1 MKHFITLFF
10 ILSFVFLSQS
20 CLPRPR
26 LLAEKEI
33 LPEINDST
41 DQIIDAIF
49 WDAPVKGMLIISKST
64 GKSTTGQTG
73 NFSCIRGETLQF
85 AIGGVNTDYVIIGQA
100 QCAPIITPLD
110 LAINAY
116 LARDISESPLIE
128 REGVLSDYYQGT
140 NRDVA
145 NRIAYFLQKINQSPE
160 NENVIDLSNIHLA
173 EALLKNITPLKSEST
188 MFKIVA
194 IDFTNDVDINNIISS
209 LEEDVLDST
218 TEKIILSDVTAN
230 EAAEAF
236 EENILFLEDTAEELI
251 AMGTIQ
257 EDLFQ
262 IINSWNQENK
272 TPTPTPTRTATPTP
286 TPTRTAT
293 PTPTPTRTATPT
305 PTPTRTATPTP
316 TPTRT
321 ATTAPSCSATLS
333 ASSITSAETI
343 TVSVQGGSTISSY
356 EANCDLSQTKFV
368 SIPVVDGKF
377 TGGPNPPGSYSCQ
390 IRGVTSTGNYINCG
404 SPLNFSVTT
413 MQTRTILP
421 VDKPDPGVLK
431 VMENGI
437 PAYYLVHTV
446 HNGGDIPIYRSTNL
460 RDWTLVSFA
469 FQRTTDSNGGIVV
482 NNKRYCWVWGPELF
496 KLPNGTFMLHFT
508 AGQFPT
514 TVNCN
519 TQPLTETT
527 GVYFASS
534 SSVTGPYAPA
544 AKSWEPMVAGAS
556 GACSIKNQIPRS
568 VINSPNCQN
577 GGCIN
582 IIRLDSSMFYDQSSN
597 RFFLSYSWYTN
608 LPALTGN
615 TWEKNN
621 YGSHIG
627 MAEMDSTDPF
637 VVKCQSGDGKFLVNS
652 HSALLINRMTEN
664 CARSSN
670 QSTCTSN
677 LSLTTDKYGNQWLRE
692 GNIFGVAEG
701 ASIFKRGNYYYLMA
715 SGSTWDSPQY
725 NVFWIAS
732 TTLEG
737 LSTNYV
743 GSIMGRYL
751 IPHDGHSFGHGSPVE
766 TAPGVWYYV
775 YHRLNNTNC
784 RNSNNC
790 SRDIWISP
798 ITFEDTG
805 DGKGAIWIKP
815 IIPTISPF

>member
-293 PTPTPTRTATPT
+293 
-305 PTPTRTATPTP
+305 
-316 TPTRT
+316 
-321 ATTAPSCSATLS
+321 TAPSCSATLS

-390 IRGVTSTGNYINCG
+390 IRGGTSTGNYINCG

-482 NNKRYCWVWGPELF
+482 NKKRYCWGLGAEIF
-496 KLPNGTFMLHFT
+496 KLPNGTFMLHF
-508 AGQFPT
+508 
-514 TVNCN
+514 
-519 TQPLTETT
+519 
-527 GVYFASS
+527 
-534 SSVTGPYAPA
+534 
-544 AKSWEPMVAGAS
+544 
-556 GACSIKNQIPRS
+556 
-568 VINSPNCQN
+568 
-577 GGCIN
+577 
-582 IIRLDSSMFYDQSSN
+582 
-597 RFFLSYSWYTN
+597 
-608 LPALTGN
+608 
-615 TWEKNN
+615 
-621 YGSHIG
+621 
-627 MAEMDSTDPF
+627 
-637 VVKCQSGDGKFLVNS
+637 
-652 HSALLINRMTEN
+652 
-664 CARSSN
+664 
-670 QSTCTSN
+670 
-677 LSLTTDKYGNQWLRE
+677 
-692 GNIFGVAEG
+692 
-701 ASIFKRGNYYYLMA
+701 
-715 SGSTWDSPQY
+715 
-725 NVFWIAS
+725 
-732 TTLEG
+732 
-737 LSTNYV
+737 
-743 GSIMGRYL
+743 
-751 IPHDGHSFGHGSPVE
+751 
-766 TAPGVWYYV
+766 
-775 YHRLNNTNC
+775 
-784 RNSNNC
+784 
-790 SRDIWISP
+790 
-798 ITFEDTG
+798 
-805 DGKGAIWIKP
+805 
-815 IIPTISPF
+815 